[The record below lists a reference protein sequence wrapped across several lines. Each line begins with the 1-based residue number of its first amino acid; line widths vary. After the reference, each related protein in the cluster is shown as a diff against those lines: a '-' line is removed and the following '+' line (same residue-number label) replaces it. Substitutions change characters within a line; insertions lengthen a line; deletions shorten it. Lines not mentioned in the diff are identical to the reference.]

1 MALRHWGFIYVAA
14 GADPGGERTVIDTGE
29 CTTVLVGVPDPA
41 DGLQVARSLA
51 GEGVQLIEL
60 CGAFGAVHAGAII
73 EAVGSAVPV
82 GMVAY
87 GPEAVDQLHAIFS

>member
-1 MALRHWGFIYVAA
+1 
-14 GADPGGERTVIDTGE
+14 
-29 CTTVLVGVPDPA
+29 VPEPA

-51 GEGVQLIEL
+51 AEGVQLIEL
-60 CGAFGAVHAGAII
+60 CGAFGAVHTSAII
-73 EAVGSAVPV
+73 EAVGSTVPV